1 MQTGD
6 HVSAVTKDL
15 IDRILR
21 SVGLAALLY
30 VITLF
35 LISGLPENQVPS
47 LDGDTKTDQSET
59 TPNDTTASDA
69 KNNVSL
75 RAADHVREPLRR
87 ISYSKDEL
95 PIQSYGMWFDR
106 DGILA
111 DEDRRV
117 SEDFMI
123 PPALA
128 ERVGFWFDI
137 YSRYD
142 SHKRVIHHTHY
153 PWVIFKVVDVE
164 PIISATYPRFRWMRN
179 QIADDVVKKEMA
191 NVRKALD
198 SLASKKHV
206 SDLDSD
212 KLTETELQAKR
223 ALEVLGKDVRRL
235 AKAARREVRVQ
246 TGQRNHFAEGLQMA
260 PRYLPAMEDIFR
272 KHKLPVDLTRL
283 PLVESSF
290 NKHAK
295 SKVGAAGIWQFMEN
309 TGKKKKLVINELVDE
324 RKSPFKATDA
334 AARLLKENHMIL
346 GRSWELAVTAWNHGP
361 GGVKLASRAAGSRDL
376 ARIIEVYHSRR
387 FSFASENFYASFLA
401 ALFTERYSDR
411 IFPGLPRLAPL
422 EVEELRLTRKMD
434 LEEIMSVTSLSLE
447 DFVAINPDLQRLV
460 KAKKTLHKGLRIL
473 VPTESKS
480 AVELKMAG
488 ESEKK
493 RLIGANG

>member
-1 MQTGD
+1 M
-6 HVSAVTKDL
+6 SPVTKDL

-21 SVGLAALLY
+21 SVGIAAGLY
-30 VITLF
+30 AITLF
-35 LISGLPENQVPS
+35 LISGLPQDQKPVEKS
-47 LDGDTKTDQSET
+47 STKTKET
-59 TPNDTTASDA
+59 VKEPVE
-69 KNNVSL
+69 KKMPNVSL
-75 RAADHVREPLRR
+75 HMSDHVREPLRR
-87 ISYSKDEL
+87 LPVAKAEL
-95 PIQSYGMWFDR
+95 PLQSYGLWFDR
-106 DGILA
+106 DLILA
-111 DEDRRV
+111 DSERRI
-117 SEDFMI
+117 SETFMI

-128 ERVGFWFDI
+128 DRVGFWFDI

-142 SHKRVIHHTHY
+142 SHKRVIHHTQY
-153 PWVIFKVVDVE
+153 PWIIFKVVDVE

-198 SLASKKHV
+198 SLANKRRL

-212 KLTETELQAKR
+212 KLTDTEIQVKR
-223 ALEVLGKDVRRL
+223 ALEGLGKDVRRL
-235 AKAARREVRVQ
+235 AKSARRQVRVQ

-260 PRYLPAMEDIFR
+260 PRYLSAMEEIFA
-272 KHKLPVDLTRL
+272 KHKLPIELTRL

-309 TGKKKKLVINELVDE
+309 TGKKKKLVIDDHIDE

-346 GRSWELAVTAWNHGP
+346 GRSWELAITAWNHGP
-361 GGVKLASRAAGSRDL
+361 GGVRIASRAAGTKDL
-376 ARIIEVYHSRR
+376 ARIIEVYSSRR
-387 FSFASENFYASFLA
+387 FSFASENFYAEFLA
-401 ALFTERYSDR
+401 ALYTERYSDL

-422 EVEELRLTRKMD
+422 DVQELRLTRKMK
-434 LEEIMSVTSLSLE
+434 LEEIMEVTALSLE
-447 DFVAINPDLQRLV
+447 EFVAINPDLGRLI
-460 KAKKTLHKGLRIL
+460 KAKRPLHKGLRIM
-473 VPTESKS
+473 VPSEVKS

-488 ESEKK
+488 ETEKK

>member
-1 MQTGD
+1 M
-6 HVSAVTKDL
+6 SPVTKDL

-21 SVGLAALLY
+21 SVGIAAGVY
-30 VITLF
+30 AITLF
-35 LISGLPENQVPS
+35 LISGLPQNQNQQPTDKPANTTKDSGDSTTELKPETETKSPS
-47 LDGDTKTDQSET
+47 
-59 TPNDTTASDA
+59 
-69 KNNVSL
+69 VSL
-75 RAADHVREPLRR
+75 RAADHIREPLRR
-87 ISYSKDEL
+87 L
-95 PIQSYGMWFDR
+95 PVGKSDLPLQSYGLWFDR
-106 DGILA
+106 DMILA
-111 DEDRRV
+111 DSERRI
-117 SEDFMI
+117 SESFMI

-128 ERVGFWFDI
+128 DRVGFWFDI

-142 SHKRVIHHTHY
+142 SHKRVIHHTQY

-191 NVRKALD
+191 NVRAALD
-198 SLASKKHV
+198 SLAKKRRV

-212 KLTETELQAKR
+212 KLTDTELQVKR
-223 ALEVLGKDVRRL
+223 ALEALGKDVRRL

-260 PRYLPAMEDIFR
+260 PRYLSVMEEIFA
-272 KHKLPVDLTRL
+272 KHKLPIELTRL

-309 TGKKKKLVINELVDE
+309 TGKKKKLVIDAHIDE

-361 GGVKLASRAAGSRDL
+361 GGVKLASRTAGTKDL
-376 ARIIEVYHSRR
+376 ARIIEVYSSRR
-387 FSFASENFYASFLA
+387 FSFASENFYAEFLA
-401 ALFTERYSDR
+401 ALYTERYSDQ

-422 EVEELRLTRKMD
+422 DIQELRLTRKMK
-434 LEEIMSVTSLSLE
+434 LEEIMEVTSMSLE
-447 DFVAINPDLQRLV
+447 DFIAINPDLDRLI
-460 KAKKTLHKGLRIL
+460 KAKRPLHKGLRIM
-473 VPTESKS
+473 VPSETKS

-488 ESEKK
+488 ETEKK